1 MFVKAD
7 IRKVVIALEKMHAQ
21 AVYLALGR
29 AGMIHLACLEG
40 GGPGMDAELKEEEV
54 LTREVLEGA
63 VWSLHALGL
72 EPVPAGTPGP
82 GRDIRRDASYIARVK
97 KTIERA
103 QRLMMRVQEKAD
115 ISARRIASHEALERM
130 GIDPRVFSRA
140 RLVHTVFGTV
150 ENTGWEMPSDAGY
163 LLATADHYVCGI
175 ALPADSESL
184 LQFLRPYGFV
194 DRSGDIGDTSREA
207 LERSAESCRH
217 RLAVLDGYRERLRRS
232 EGAML
237 RELLGVYQGYAEIVK
252 AMRLSFSSARAM
264 VITGWMDVRDKPR
277 LISLLGAQCGD
288 RFILTV
294 HRDPCA
300 PVRLRNIRIFKPFE
314 LLVRTMGMPA
324 NREVDPTPLTAVTY
338 VLMFGLMF
346 GDLGQGL
353 VLTLGG
359 YLLKR
364 SARKTGREGLEKGGG
379 ILIACGL
386 SAAVCGLL
394 YGSFFSSE
402 RLIPALW
409 FHPATHI
416 MQLFSATILMGI
428 VFIAVGLVVNIINS
442 LINAD
447 YVEGL
452 LEKRGLAVLVLY
464 AAVVLLSLRYIRTGQ
479 APAAWETGVFIAL
492 PLAIF
497 ALRGVLG
504 PVLFQGPKPHHA
516 AEYVIETFMEI
527 MEIGLSLFANTIS
540 FIRVGAFALSHGGL
554 SIVTYTLAAMA
565 DPALHSPGAVSVIV
579 IGNIFIIG
587 FEGLVCGIQSL
598 RLEYYE
604 FFGKFFG
611 GDGVAFTPFQLTVK
625 TSEV

>member
-7 IRKVVIALEKMHAQ
+7 IRRVVIAVEKMHAQ
-21 AVYLALGR
+21 PVYLALGR
-29 AGMIHLACLEG
+29 AGIIHLARLEG
-40 GGPGMDAELKEEEV
+40 GGPGMDAGLKEEEA
-54 LTREVLEGA
+54 LTREILDGA
-63 VWSLHALGL
+63 AWSLNALGG
-72 EPVPAGTPGP
+72 EPGQAGLSGS
-82 GRDIRRDASYIARVK
+82 GRDVHGDAACIARMK
-97 KTIERA
+97 KTIERV
-103 QRLMMRVQEKAD
+103 QRLRMKVREQAD
-115 ISARRIASHEALERM
+115 ISAQRIAGYAALERM
-130 GIDPRVFSRA
+130 GIDPGAFIRA
-140 RLVHTVFGTV
+140 RLVHMVFGTV
-150 ENTGWEMPSDAGY
+150 ESTGWDLPAGARY
-163 LLATADHYVCGI
+163 LLPTADHAVCGI
-175 ALPADSESL
+175 ALPADGEAM
-184 LQFLRPYGFV
+184 LQFLKPYGFV
-194 DRSGDIGDTSREA
+194 DRSGDIGDISREE
-207 LERSAESCRH
+207 LERRAESCRR
-217 RLAVLDGYRERLRRS
+217 RLAILDGYRERLS
-232 EGAML
+232 ERVGPLL
-237 RELLGVYQGYAEIVK
+237 REILGVYQGYAEIIK
-252 AMRLSFSSARAM
+252 AMRLSFSSAQAV

-277 LISLLGAQCGD
+277 LLDILHAHCLD
-288 RFILTV
+288 RFILTE
-294 HRDPCA
+294 HRDPDA
-300 PVRLRNIRIFKPFE
+300 PVRLRNLRIFKPFE

-353 VLTLGG
+353 VLALGG

-364 SARKTGREGLEKGGG
+364 YGRKASREAIEQGGG

-409 FHPATHI
+409 FHPAAHI
-416 MQLFSATILMGI
+416 MPLFGATILMGT
-428 VFIAVGLVVNIINS
+428 VFIGVGLCINIINS
-442 LINAD
+442 LINTD
-447 YVEGL
+447 YAAGL

-464 AAVVLLSLRYIRTGQ
+464 TAVVLLSVRYIRAGEG
-479 APAAWETGVFIAL
+479 PAAWEAGVFIAL
-492 PLAIF
+492 PLAVF

-504 PVLFQGPKPHHA
+504 PVLFQASKPHDT
-516 AEYVIETFMEI
+516 AEYVIETIMEI

-540 FIRVGAFALSHGGL
+540 FIRVGAFALSHAGL

-565 DPALHSPGAVSVIV
+565 NPALHSLGAVSIIV
-579 IGNIFIIG
+579 IGNVFIIG